1 MNPTVLSIYL
11 ALCALLAVAGRKTR
25 PGSIGVFL
33 LSVIFTPLLV
43 GSILALARPVPTK
56 SSSKSINKS

>member
-1 MNPTVLSIYL
+1 MTPTMLSIYL

-25 PGSIGVFL
+25 PGILGVFL

-43 GSILALARPVPTK
+43 GSILALARPSP
-56 SSSKSINKS
+56 SKSPRG